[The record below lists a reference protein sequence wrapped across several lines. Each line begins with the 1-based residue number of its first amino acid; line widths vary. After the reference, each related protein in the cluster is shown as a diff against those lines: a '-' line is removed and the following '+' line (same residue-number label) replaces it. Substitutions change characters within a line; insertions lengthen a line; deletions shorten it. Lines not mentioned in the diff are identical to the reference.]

1 MSKTLVIVLA
11 ETRAHEL
18 TFENIKENLIDR
30 LNADLCVCIGVKPN
44 YDYSN
49 LFYQSAKYRFVYEEQ
64 EAFNDAF
71 DTMYDTILKENQHQ
85 RKNVYDVF
93 ENTNFLYGTLPHPK
107 TSDDNI
113 EYLGDYDSV
122 ELADLDFFGYEEIV
136 YHSAEFGHEDWKRGL
151 YGIKKSLKNIVSE
164 QNVVSYRKQ
173 SVQLHWRDLFAIN
186 EQFMGGIVDN
196 GKNYPGSA
204 GILVFFRWFLLQ
216 KLRENNLIE
225 QYDRFV
231 ITRSD
236 YLFQVPHVD
245 LSMLDE
251 KYVWIPDEE
260 YYGGYTDRHAVLS
273 KHNIED
279 YLDIMS
285 SFVNDSSNYLS
296 KLKMNPSFWVC
307 NLETLIKFHLLVYK
321 ENPEYI
327 KTFPYVMYAV
337 RPIDGTTR
345 WGLGRW
351 SDEYNYY
358 IKYDG
363 EYGKAMHY
371 KRLFEESNKNVEEF
385 YKNLIV

>member
-1 MSKTLVIVLA
+1 M
-11 ETRAHEL
+11 
-18 TFENIKENLIDR
+18 
-30 LNADLCVCIGVKPN
+30 
-44 YDYSN
+44 
-49 LFYQSAKYRFVYEEQ
+49 
-64 EAFNDAF
+64 
-71 DTMYDTILKENQHQ
+71 
-85 RKNVYDVF
+85 
-93 ENTNFLYGTLPHPK
+93 
-107 TSDDNI
+107 
-113 EYLGDYDSV
+113 
-122 ELADLDFFGYEEIV
+122 V
-136 YHSAEFGHEDWKRGL
+136 YHTAEFGNEDWKRSL
-151 YGIKKSLKNIVSE
+151 YGIKKSMKNIVSE
-164 QNVVSYRKQ
+164 KNVVSYRKQ
-173 SVQLHWRDLFAIN
+173 SLQLHWRDLFAIN

-296 KLKMNPSFWVC
+296 KLKMNSSF
-307 NLETLIKFHLLVYK
+307 
-321 ENPEYI
+321 
-327 KTFPYVMYAV
+327 
-337 RPIDGTTR
+337 
-345 WGLGRW
+345 
-351 SDEYNYY
+351 
-358 IKYDG
+358 
-363 EYGKAMHY
+363 
-371 KRLFEESNKNVEEF
+371 
-385 YKNLIV
+385 

>member
-30 LNADLCVCIGVKPN
+30 LNADLCVCIGIKPN

-49 LFYQSAKYRFVYEEQ
+49 PFYQSAKYRFVYEEQ
-64 EAFNDAF
+64 EAFNEAF

-93 ENTNFLYGTLPHPK
+93 ENTNFLYGKLPHPK

-122 ELADLDFFGYEEIV
+122 ELTDLDFFSYEEIV

-151 YGIKKSLKNIVSE
+151 YGIKKSLKNFVSE
-164 QNVVSYRKQ
+164 KNVVSYRKQ

-225 QYDRFV
+225 QYDRFI

-296 KLKMNPSFWVC
+296 KLKLNSSFWVC

-371 KRLFEESNKNVEEF
+371 KRLFEESDKNVEEF